1 MVLDSEGF
9 RRGFRFRGPSK
20 VFAKLPQSTKTI
32 STWRRRQGR
41 CLFLA
46 RWIGTYLIP
55 PDADRGANCT
65 PGQEGERNPETQL
78 GRSSNGY

>member
-9 RRGFRFRGPSK
+9 RRGFTFRGPLK

-32 STWRRRQGR
+32 SRWMRRQGR

-46 RWIGTYLIP
+46 MWTGTYLIP
-55 PDADRGANCT
+55 PDADRGANCM
-65 PGQEGERNPETQL
+65 L
-78 GRSSNGY
+78 G